1 MGERIYKGCERIFE
15 AKKFNNIKEMIN
27 NTKKEFGTSV
37 AFKFKTPDVMKTTT
51 YDEYLDDVNALGTA
65 LVSIGLKDKR
75 IGVIS
80 ENRYEWE
87 EAYLSIVCGTGVV
100 VPLDKALPEN
110 EIFSLIERS
119 EIEAIFYS
127 SKYDEIMKKAMLK
140 SIGKVKFFISM
151 DNEEKQGEIYSQK
164 ELIKLGK
171 DLIKNG
177 AKTFLDAEIDNEAMS
192 ILLFT
197 SGTTAAS
204 KAVQLSH
211 KNICTNLYDIGSV
224 FDCNKDDTFL
234 SFLPLHHV
242 FECTVGFLYPVSVG
256 ASIAFC
262 SGIRH
267 IAENLKDYQVSVMI
281 SVPVLFESMYK
292 KVMKSIEEKGKL
304 GTVKFGRK
312 LGNALKFLGIDIRK
326 KLFKEIHEN
335 LGGKVRLFVAG
346 AAAFDKEVEKAFNEM
361 GIDTFQG
368 YGLSEASPVVAA
380 EHKTCTKLG
389 SIGQPFPSLQAK
401 IIEPNELGIGE
412 LAVKGDSVMLGY
424 YKCPENGITDDG
436 WLLTGDLGY
445 IDSEGFIFL
454 TGRKKSVIV
463 LKNGKN
469 VYPEEIETLID
480 KIPGV
485 KESFVFGRPE
495 KGDESTVKLGVKIV
509 YDKEIVKEQYKV
521 ENIEE
526 IRKVLWDKVKE
537 VNRKMPT
544 YKYIKEMI
552 LTEEELIKTT
562 TLKVKRFEEIK
573 TVLEVK

>member
-15 AKKFNNIKEMIN
+15 AKKFNNIKEMID
-27 NTKKEFGTSV
+27 NTKKEYGTSV
-37 AFKFKTPDVMKTTT
+37 AFKFKTPDVMKTMT
-51 YDEYLDDVNALGTA
+51 YDEYIDEINALGTA

-127 SKYDEIMKKAMLK
+127 SKYDEIMKKAALK
-140 SIGKVKFFISM
+140 GIGKIKFYISM
-151 DNEEKQGEIYSQK
+151 DNEEKNGEIYSQK
-164 ELIKLGK
+164 ELVKLGK
-171 DLIKNG
+171 DLLKNG
-177 AKTFLDAEIDNEAMS
+177 ARTFLDAEIDDDAMS

-211 KNICTNLYDIGSV
+211 KNICANLYDIGSV
-224 FDCNKDDTFL
+224 FDVTQDDTFL

-242 FECTVGFLYPVSVG
+242 FECTVGFLYPVSTG

-262 SGIRH
+262 EGIRH
-267 IAENLKDYQVSVMI
+267 IAENLKDYKVSVMI
-281 SVPVLFESMYK
+281 SVPVLFENMYK

-304 GTVKFGRK
+304 GTVKFGKK
-312 LGNALKFLGIDIRK
+312 LSKITKFFGIDIRR
-326 KLFKEIHEN
+326 KLFKEIHDN
-335 LGGKVRLFVAG
+335 FGGRLRLFVAG
-346 AAAFDKEVEKAFNEM
+346 AAAFDKEVEKGFNEL
-361 GIDTFQG
+361 GIDTYQG

-389 SIGQPFPSLQAK
+389 SIGKAFPSLEAK
-401 IIEPNELGIGE
+401 IVEPNELGIGE
-412 LAVKGDSVMLGY
+412 LAVKGPSVMLGY
-424 YKCPENGITDDG
+424 YNYEEKGVTDDG

-485 KESFVFGRPE
+485 KESFVFARPD
-495 KGDESTVKLGVKIV
+495 KDDENAVKLGVKIV
-509 YDKEIVKEQYKV
+509 YDKEAVKETYGLN
-521 ENIEE
+521 EIEE

>member
-15 AKKFNNIKEMIN
+15 AKKFNNIKEMID
-27 NTKKEFGTSV
+27 NTKKEYGTSV
-37 AFKFKTPDVMKTTT
+37 AFKFKTPDVMKTMT
-51 YDEYLDDVNALGTA
+51 YDEYIDEINALGTA

-127 SKYDEIMKKAMLK
+127 SKYDEIMKKAALK
-140 SIGKVKFFISM
+140 GIGKIKFYISM
-151 DNEEKQGEIYSQK
+151 DNEEKNGEIYSQK
-164 ELIKLGK
+164 ELVKLGK
-171 DLIKNG
+171 DLLKNG
-177 AKTFLDAEIDNEAMS
+177 ARTFLDAEIDDDAMS

-211 KNICTNLYDIGSV
+211 KNICANLYDIGSV
-224 FDCNKDDTFL
+224 FDVTQDDTFL

-242 FECTVGFLYPVSVG
+242 FECTVGFLYPVSTG
-256 ASIAFC
+256 ASITFC
-262 SGIRH
+262 EGIRH
-267 IAENLKDYQVSVMI
+267 IAENLKDYKVSVMI
-281 SVPVLFESMYK
+281 SVPVLFENMYK

-304 GTVKFGRK
+304 GTVKFGKK
-312 LGNALKFLGIDIRK
+312 LSKITKFFGIDIRR
-326 KLFKEIHEN
+326 KLFKEIHDN
-335 LGGKVRLFVAG
+335 FGGKLRLFVAG
-346 AAAFDKEVEKAFNEM
+346 AAAFDKEVEKGFNEL
-361 GIDTFQG
+361 GIDTYQG

-389 SIGQPFPSLQAK
+389 SIGKAFPSLEAK
-401 IIEPNELGIGE
+401 IVEPNELGIGE
-412 LAVKGDSVMLGY
+412 LAVKGPSVMLGY
-424 YKCPENGITDDG
+424 YNYEEKGVTDDG

-485 KESFVFGRPE
+485 KESFVFARPD
-495 KGDESTVKLGVKIV
+495 KDDENAVKLGVKIV
-509 YDKEIVKEQYKV
+509 YDKETVKETYGV
-521 ENIEE
+521 NEIEE

>member
-15 AKKFNNIKEMIN
+15 AKKFNNIKEMID
-27 NTKKEFGTSV
+27 NTKKEYGTSV
-37 AFKFKTPDVMKTTT
+37 AFKFKTPNVMKTMT
-51 YDEYLDDVNALGTA
+51 YDEYIDEINALGTA

-127 SKYDEIMKKAMLK
+127 SKYDEIMKKAALK
-140 SIGKVKFFISM
+140 GIGKIKFYISM
-151 DNEEKQGEIYSQK
+151 DNEEKNGEIYSQK
-164 ELIKLGK
+164 ELVKLGK
-171 DLIKNG
+171 DLLKNG
-177 AKTFLDAEIDNEAMS
+177 ARTFLDAEIDDDAMS

-211 KNICTNLYDIGSV
+211 KNICANLYDIGSV
-224 FDCNKDDTFL
+224 FDVTQDDTFL

-242 FECTVGFLYPVSVG
+242 FECTVGFLYPVSTG

-262 SGIRH
+262 EGIRH
-267 IAENLKDYQVSVMI
+267 IAENLKDYKVSVMI
-281 SVPVLFESMYK
+281 SVPVLFENMYK

-304 GTVKFGRK
+304 GTVKFGKK
-312 LGNALKFLGIDIRK
+312 LSKITKFFGIDIRR
-326 KLFKEIHEN
+326 KLFKEIHDN
-335 LGGKVRLFVAG
+335 FGGKLRLFVAG
-346 AAAFDKEVEKAFNEM
+346 AAAFDKEVEKGFNEL
-361 GIDTFQG
+361 GIDTYQG

-389 SIGQPFPSLQAK
+389 SIGKAFPSLEAK
-401 IIEPNELGIGE
+401 IVEPNELGIGE
-412 LAVKGDSVMLGY
+412 LAVKGPSVMLGY
-424 YKCPENGITDDG
+424 YNYEEKGVTDDG

-485 KESFVFGRPE
+485 KESFVFARPD
-495 KGDESTVKLGVKIV
+495 KDDENAVKLGVKIV
-509 YDKEIVKEQYKV
+509 YDKETVKETYGV
-521 ENIEE
+521 NEIEE

>member
-15 AKKFNNIKEMIN
+15 AKKFNNIKEMID
-27 NTKKEFGTSV
+27 NTKKEYGTSV
-37 AFKFKTPDVMKTTT
+37 AFKFKTPDVMKTMT
-51 YDEYLDDVNALGTA
+51 YDEYIDEINALGTA

-127 SKYDEIMKKAMLK
+127 SKYDEIMKKAALK
-140 SIGKVKFFISM
+140 GIGKIKFYISM
-151 DNEEKQGEIYSQK
+151 DNEEKNGEIYSQK
-164 ELIKLGK
+164 ELVKLGK
-171 DLIKNG
+171 DLLKNG
-177 AKTFLDAEIDNEAMS
+177 ARTFLDAEIDDDAMS

-211 KNICTNLYDIGSV
+211 KNICANLYDIGSV
-224 FDCNKDDTFL
+224 FDVTQDDTFL

-242 FECTVGFLYPVSVG
+242 FECTVGFLYPVSTG
-256 ASIAFC
+256 ASITFC
-262 SGIRH
+262 EGIRH
-267 IAENLKDYQVSVMI
+267 IAENLKDYKVSVMI
-281 SVPVLFESMYK
+281 SVPVLFENMYK

-304 GTVKFGRK
+304 GTVKFGKK
-312 LGNALKFLGIDIRK
+312 LSKITKFFGIDIRR
-326 KLFKEIHEN
+326 KLFKEIHDN
-335 LGGKVRLFVAG
+335 FGGKLRLFVAG
-346 AAAFDKEVEKAFNEM
+346 AAAFDKEVEKGFNEL
-361 GIDTFQG
+361 GIDTYQG

-389 SIGQPFPSLQAK
+389 SIGKAFPSLEAK
-401 IIEPNELGIGE
+401 IVEPNEFGIGE
-412 LAVKGDSVMLGY
+412 LAVKGPSVMLGY
-424 YKCPENGITDDG
+424 YNYEEKGVTDDG

-485 KESFVFGRPE
+485 KESFVFARPD
-495 KGDESTVKLGVKIV
+495 KDDENAVKLGVKIV
-509 YDKEIVKEQYKV
+509 YDKETVKETYGV
-521 ENIEE
+521 NEIEE